1 MVLYCNQKENS
12 VMQKHLTHS
21 ADCYILRHV
30 NFRYRPQKKKEDIM
44 TFLNKQVK
52 NITKQKNMRA
62 QADRQNPFQVKGV
75 F

>member
-1 MVLYCNQKENS
+1 
-12 VMQKHLTHS
+12 MQKHLTHS
-21 ADCYILRHV
+21 ADCYILRIV
-30 NFRYRPQKKKEDIM
+30 NFRYRPQERKENIM
-44 TFLNKQVK
+44 TFLNKHAK

>member
-1 MVLYCNQKENS
+1 
-12 VMQKHLTHS
+12 
-21 ADCYILRHV
+21 
-30 NFRYRPQKKKEDIM
+30 M
-44 TFLNKQVK
+44 TFLNKHAK